1 MTTRSHTFL
10 SLSAFWRQS
19 TPSVRLIGVTVGW
32 TLLLWLLK
40 VVLNLLVAPSSWL
53 DVQLAL
59 PGSLY
64 ALGLRP
70 WTLFTYMWYHNDLG
84 HLVVNMLLL
93 YIFGRLFLAY
103 LTPRQFYIVY
113 ILGGVVGGFLYPLLF
128 SILDA
133 VGLFY
138 IHLPLYGSS
147 AAILSLVVAVGAYC
161 PKEKIRL
168 AWIGSLPLSV
178 IALIFVGTSL
188 LFNLN
193 GNVGGSIAHIGGAL
207 WGFIF
212 AQALRGGVDIT
223 RPIARLLDK
232 LASLTKCRNRYAH
245 THHSWRVKKG
255 KKPSVEKASHDT
267 NKETQPSATTPSS
280 PKSSDAPT
288 LEEVL
293 DKVKR
298 SGYSALSDE
307 EKSLF
312 FGKEPRG
319 NSPKV

>member
-1 MTTRSHTFL
+1 MNCPRHIT
-10 SLSAFWRQS
+10 SLRAFWQQS
-19 TPSVRLIGVTVGW
+19 SPASRLIGITVGW
-32 TLLLWLLK
+32 TLLLWILK
-40 VVLNLLVAPSSWL
+40 VVLHLLSAPSSWI

-59 PGSLY
+59 PGSLHT
-64 ALGLRP
+64 LGYRP

-93 YIFGRLFLAY
+93 YIFGRLFLTH

-113 ILGGVVGGFLYPLLF
+113 ILGGVLGGFLYPLLF

-147 AAILSLVVAVGAYC
+147 AAILSLIVAIGGYC
-161 PKEKIRL
+161 PKEKIRFL
-168 AWIGSLPLSV
+168 WVGSLSLYV
-178 IALIFVGTSL
+178 VALIFVVTSL

-193 GNVGGSIAHIGGAL
+193 RNVGGSIAHIGGAV
-207 WGFIF
+207 WGLIF
-212 AQALRGGVDIT
+212 ARSLRGGVDIT
-223 RPIARLLDK
+223 RPIALLYDRV
-232 LASLTKCRNRYAH
+232 ASLL
-245 THHSWRVKKG
+245 KG
-255 KKPSVEKASHDT
+255 RKTTSRGGDSRQQRREKAS
-267 NKETQPSATTPSS
+267 SAQSSFDGGDSTSTHSSSVDSS
-280 PKSSDAPT
+280 PKASDGPT

-307 EKSLF
+307 ERSLLF
-312 FGKEPRG
+312 DRPSRQD
-319 NSPKV
+319 SSKV

>member
-1 MTTRSHTFL
+1 MNRPRHIT
-10 SLSAFWRQS
+10 SLRAFWQQS
-19 TPSVRLIGVTVGW
+19 SPASRLISITVGW
-32 TLLLWLLK
+32 TLLLWILK
-40 VVLNLLVAPSSWL
+40 VVLQLLSAPSSWI

-64 ALGLRP
+64 TLGHRP

-93 YIFGRLFLAY
+93 YIFGRLFLAH
-103 LTPRQFYIVY
+103 LTSRQFYIVY
-113 ILGGVVGGFLYPLLF
+113 ILGGVLGGFLYPLLF

-147 AAILSLVVAVGAYC
+147 AAILSLIVAIGGYC
-161 PKEKIRL
+161 PKEKIRFL
-168 AWIGSLPLSV
+168 WVGSLSLYV
-178 IALIFVGTSL
+178 VALIFVVTSL

-193 GNVGGSIAHIGGAL
+193 RNVGGSIAHIGGAV
-207 WGFIF
+207 WGLIF
-212 AQALRGGVDIT
+212 ARSLRGGVDVT
-223 RPIARLLDK
+223 RPIALLCDRV
-232 LASLTKCRNRYAH
+232 ASLL
-245 THHSWRVKKG
+245 KG
-255 KKPSVEKASHDT
+255 RKTTSRGGGSRQQRREKAS
-267 NKETQPSATTPSS
+267 SAQSSFDGGDSTSARSSSVYSS
-280 PKSSDAPT
+280 PKASDGPT

-307 EKSLF
+307 ERSLLF
-312 FGKEPRG
+312 DRPSRQDA
-319 NSPKV
+319 SKV

>member
-1 MTTRSHTFL
+1 MNRPRYIT
-10 SLSAFWRQS
+10 SLRAFWQQS
-19 TPSVRLIGVTVGW
+19 SPASRLISITVGW
-32 TLLLWLLK
+32 TLLLWILK
-40 VVLNLLVAPSSWL
+40 VVLHLLSAPSSWI

-64 ALGLRP
+64 TLGHRP

-93 YIFGRLFLAY
+93 YIFGRLFLAH
-103 LTPRQFYIVY
+103 LTSRQFYIVY
-113 ILGGVVGGFLYPLLF
+113 ILGGVLGGFLYPLLF

-147 AAILSLVVAVGAYC
+147 AAILSLIVAIGGYC
-161 PKEKIRL
+161 PKEKIRFL
-168 AWIGSLPLSV
+168 WVGSLSLYV
-178 IALIFVGTSL
+178 VALIFVVTSL

-193 GNVGGSIAHIGGAL
+193 RNVGGSIAHIGGAV
-207 WGFIF
+207 WGLIF
-212 AQALRGGVDIT
+212 ARSLRGGVDVT
-223 RPIARLLDK
+223 RPIALLCDRV
-232 LASLTKCRNRYAH
+232 ASLL
-245 THHSWRVKKG
+245 KG
-255 KKPSVEKASHDT
+255 RKTTSRGGGSRRQRREKASSAQSSFDRGDST
-267 NKETQPSATTPSS
+267 SAPSSSVDSS
-280 PKSSDAPT
+280 PKASDGPT

-307 EKSLF
+307 ERSLLF
-312 FGKEPRG
+312 DRPSRQDT
-319 NSPKV
+319 SKV

>member
-1 MTTRSHTFL
+1 MNRPRHIT
-10 SLSAFWRQS
+10 SLRAFWQQS
-19 TPSVRLIGVTVGW
+19 SPASRLISITVGW
-32 TLLLWLLK
+32 TLLLWILKIVLQLLS
-40 VVLNLLVAPSSWL
+40 APSSWI

-64 ALGLRP
+64 TLGHRP

-93 YIFGRLFLAY
+93 YIFGRLFLAH
-103 LTPRQFYIVY
+103 LTSRQFYIVY
-113 ILGGVVGGFLYPLLF
+113 ILGGVLGGFLYPLLF

-147 AAILSLVVAVGAYC
+147 AAILSLIVAIGGYC
-161 PKEKIRL
+161 PKEKIRFL
-168 AWIGSLPLSV
+168 WVGSLSLYV
-178 IALIFVGTSL
+178 VALIFVVTSL

-193 GNVGGSIAHIGGAL
+193 RNVGGSIAHIGGAV
-207 WGFIF
+207 WGLIF
-212 AQALRGGVDIT
+212 ARSLRGGVDVT
-223 RPIARLLDK
+223 RPIVLLYDRV
-232 LASLTKCRNRYAH
+232 ASLL
-245 THHSWRVKKG
+245 KG
-255 KKPSVEKASHDT
+255 QKTTSRGGGSRRQRREKAS
-267 NKETQPSATTPSS
+267 SAQSSFDGGDSTSARSSSVDSS
-280 PKSSDAPT
+280 PKASDGPT

-307 EKSLF
+307 ERSLLF
-312 FGKEPRG
+312 DRPSRQDA
-319 NSPKV
+319 SKV

>member
-1 MTTRSHTFL
+1 MSRPGHVT
-10 SLSAFWRQS
+10 SLRAFWQQS
-19 TPSVRLIGVTVGW
+19 SPASRLISITVGW

-40 VVLNLLVAPSSWL
+40 VVLQLSSVPSSWI

-64 ALGLRP
+64 TLGSRP

-93 YIFGRLFLAY
+93 YIFGRLFLTF

-113 ILGGVVGGFLYPLLF
+113 VLGGVLGGFLYPLLF
-128 SILDA
+128 SVLDA
-133 VGLFY
+133 MGIFY

-147 AAILSLVVAVGAYC
+147 AAILSLIVSIGGYC
-161 PKEKIRL
+161 PKEKIRFL
-168 AWIGSLPLSV
+168 WIGSLSLYV
-178 IALIFVGTSL
+178 VALIFVITSL

-193 GNVGGSIAHIGGAL
+193 RNVGGSIAHIGGAI
-207 WGFIF
+207 WGLVF
-212 AQALRGGVDIT
+212 ARSLRSGVDIT
-223 RPIARLLDK
+223 RPIARLCNRI
-232 LASLTKCRNRYAH
+232 ASLLKGRKTASRAAASRRYRRDNTSSSSSSFEGRA
-245 THHSWRVKKG
+245 TASA
-255 KKPSVEKASHDT
+255 PS
-267 NKETQPSATTPSS
+267 SAADSS
-280 PKSSDAPT
+280 PKASDGPT

-307 EKSLF
+307 ERSLLF
-312 FGKEPRG
+312 DR
-319 NSPKV
+319 SSRQDAPKV

>member
-1 MTTRSHTFL
+1 MNRPRYIT
-10 SLSAFWRQS
+10 SLRAFWQQS
-19 TPSVRLIGVTVGW
+19 SPASRLISITVGW
-32 TLLLWLLK
+32 TLLLWILKIVLQLLS
-40 VVLNLLVAPSSWL
+40 APSSWI

-64 ALGLRP
+64 TLGHRP

-93 YIFGRLFLAY
+93 YIFGRLFLAH
-103 LTPRQFYIVY
+103 LTSRQFYIVY
-113 ILGGVVGGFLYPLLF
+113 ILGGVLGGFLYPLLF

-147 AAILSLVVAVGAYC
+147 AAILSLIVAIGGYC
-161 PKEKIRL
+161 PKEKIRFL
-168 AWIGSLPLSV
+168 WVGSLSLYV
-178 IALIFVGTSL
+178 VALIFVVTSL

-193 GNVGGSIAHIGGAL
+193 RNVGGSIAHIGGAV
-207 WGFIF
+207 WGLIF
-212 AQALRGGVDIT
+212 ARSLRGGVDVT
-223 RPIARLLDK
+223 RPIALLCDRV
-232 LASLTKCRNRYAH
+232 ASLLKGRKMTSRGGGSRQQCR
-245 THHSWRVKKG
+245 
-255 KKPSVEKASHDT
+255 EKAS
-267 NKETQPSATTPSS
+267 SAQSSFDAEDGTSAHSSSVDSS
-280 PKSSDAPT
+280 PKASDGPT

-307 EKSLF
+307 ERSLLF
-312 FGKEPRG
+312 DRPSRQDA
-319 NSPKV
+319 SKV

>member
-1 MTTRSHTFL
+1 MNRPRHIT
-10 SLSAFWRQS
+10 SLRAFWQQS
-19 TPSVRLIGVTVGW
+19 SPASRLIGITVGW
-32 TLLLWLLK
+32 TLLLWILK
-40 VVLNLLVAPSSWL
+40 VVLQLSSVPSSWI

-59 PGSLY
+59 PGSLHT
-64 ALGLRP
+64 LGYRP

-93 YIFGRLFLAY
+93 YIFGRLFLTH

-113 ILGGVVGGFLYPLLF
+113 ILGGVLGGFLYPLLF

-147 AAILSLVVAVGAYC
+147 AAILSLIVAIGGYC
-161 PKEKIRL
+161 PKEKIRFL
-168 AWIGSLPLSV
+168 WVGSLSLYV
-178 IALIFVGTSL
+178 VALIFVVTSL

-193 GNVGGSIAHIGGAL
+193 RNVGGSIAHIGGAV
-207 WGFIF
+207 WGLIF
-212 AQALRGGVDIT
+212 ARSLRGGVDIT
-223 RPIARLLDK
+223 RPIARLWDWV
-232 LASLTKCRNRYAH
+232 ASLLKRRETTSRGGDSRQQCQEKESSPQSSFYERDSA
-245 THHSWRVKKG
+245 SA
-255 KKPSVEKASHDT
+255 PSS
-267 NKETQPSATTPSS
+267 SADSS
-280 PKSSDAPT
+280 PKASDGPT

-307 EKSLF
+307 ERSLLF
-312 FGKEPRG
+312 DRPSRQD
-319 NSPKV
+319 SSKV

>member
-1 MTTRSHTFL
+1 MNRPRYIT
-10 SLSAFWRQS
+10 SLRAFWQQS
-19 TPSVRLIGVTVGW
+19 SPASRLIGITVGW
-32 TLLLWLLK
+32 TLLLWILK
-40 VVLNLLVAPSSWL
+40 VVLQLLSAPSSWI

-64 ALGLRP
+64 TLGHRP

-93 YIFGRLFLAY
+93 YIFGRLFLAH
-103 LTPRQFYIVY
+103 LTSRQFYIVY
-113 ILGGVVGGFLYPLLF
+113 ILGGVLGGFLYPLLF

-147 AAILSLVVAVGAYC
+147 AAILSLIVAIGGYC
-161 PKEKIRL
+161 PKEKIRFL
-168 AWIGSLPLSV
+168 WVGSLSLYV
-178 IALIFVGTSL
+178 VALIFVVTSL

-193 GNVGGSIAHIGGAL
+193 RNVGGSIAHIGGAV
-207 WGFIF
+207 WGLIF
-212 AQALRGGVDIT
+212 ARSLRGGVDVT
-223 RPIARLLDK
+223 RPIVLLYDRV
-232 LASLTKCRNRYAH
+232 ASLL
-245 THHSWRVKKG
+245 KG
-255 KKPSVEKASHDT
+255 QKTTSRGGGSRRQRREKAS
-267 NKETQPSATTPSS
+267 SAQSSFDGGDSTSARSSSVDSS
-280 PKSSDAPT
+280 PKASDGPT

-307 EKSLF
+307 ERSLLF
-312 FGKEPRG
+312 DRPSRQDA
-319 NSPKV
+319 SKV

>member
-1 MTTRSHTFL
+1 MNRPRHIT
-10 SLSAFWRQS
+10 SLRAFWQQS
-19 TPSVRLIGVTVGW
+19 SPASRLISITVGW
-32 TLLLWLLK
+32 TLLLWILK
-40 VVLNLLVAPSSWL
+40 VVLHLLSAPSSWI

-64 ALGLRP
+64 TLGHRP

-93 YIFGRLFLAY
+93 YIFGRLFLAH
-103 LTPRQFYIVY
+103 LTSRQFYIVY
-113 ILGGVVGGFLYPLLF
+113 ILGGVLGGFLYPLLF

-147 AAILSLVVAVGAYC
+147 AAILSLIVAIGGYC
-161 PKEKIRL
+161 PKEKIRFL
-168 AWIGSLPLSV
+168 WVGSLSLYV
-178 IALIFVGTSL
+178 VALIFVVTSL

-193 GNVGGSIAHIGGAL
+193 RNVGGSIAHIGGAV
-207 WGFIF
+207 WGLIF
-212 AQALRGGVDIT
+212 ARSLRGGVDVT
-223 RPIARLLDK
+223 RPIALLCDRV
-232 LASLTKCRNRYAH
+232 ASLLKGRKTTSWGGGSRQQRREKTSSAQSSFDGGDSTSAH
-245 THHSWRVKKG
+245 SS
-255 KKPSVEKASHDT
+255 SVD
-267 NKETQPSATTPSS
+267 SS
-280 PKSSDAPT
+280 PKASDGPT

-307 EKSLF
+307 ERSLLF
-312 FGKEPRG
+312 DRPSRQDA
-319 NSPKV
+319 PKV